1 MSAEPVDVCGVRSA
15 DRAECGLQTAGP
27 DDIRGART
35 AEYCGLMRTTEFC
48 YLIRQAVIFRQATVG
63 VAQVSDPADT
73 ECSGAQ
79 RRSAE
84 CGTQQTFYK
93 QELQQVG
100 GLESAHAYSR
110 TFRRYIPD
118 PTMHLPEYG
127 QPLP

>member
-1 MSAEPVDVCGVRSA
+1 MSAECGVRIVRSA
-15 DRAECGLQTAGP
+15 DCRLRGRTISAERGPRSTADYGV
-27 DDIRGART
+27 
-35 AEYCGLMRTTEFC
+35 LLF
-48 YLIRQAVIFRQATVG
+48 IRQAVIFRQATVG

-84 CGTQQTFYK
+84 CGTQQTFYE

-110 TFRRYIPD
+110 TFRRYPD